1 MCFFLKVSLAE
12 DTVVTYLQPGKMQ
25 MLPKWNHTSSPSHT
39 ANTYSI
45 PTSLLLMV
53 PLIPSIRAHWVSPG
67 RNTATFNTWRIY
79 SCLLTS
85 SSPPSLEGVAVSWF
99 PNEHQKSKL
108 RESKCWTGASVP
120 DHSTQAQGPSNKK
133 NNPLHQSSLSRRN
146 ASQHAKLFRAI
157 FSFCS

>member
-1 MCFFLKVSLAE
+1 MCFCLKVSLAE
-12 DTVVTYLQPGKMQ
+12 DIVVTYLQPGKMQ
-25 MLPKWNHTSSPSHT
+25 MLPKWNHTSSPSRR

-53 PLIPSIRAHWVSPG
+53 PLIPTIRAHWPSPSL
-67 RNTATFNTWRIY
+67 NAATFNTWRIY

-85 SSPPSLEGVAVSWF
+85 SLPPSLEGVAVSWF
-99 PNEHQKSKL
+99 PNKHQKNKL
-108 RESKCWTGASVP
+108 RGSKCSTGAGVP
-120 DHSTQAQGPSNKK
+120 DHSTQAQGPSNKN

-157 FSFCS
+157 FFPL